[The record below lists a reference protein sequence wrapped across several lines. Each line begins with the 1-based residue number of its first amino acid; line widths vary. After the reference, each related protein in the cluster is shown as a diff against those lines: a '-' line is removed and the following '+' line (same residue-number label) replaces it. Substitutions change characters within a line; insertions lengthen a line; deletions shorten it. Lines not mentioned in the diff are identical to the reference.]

1 MRVHEMI
8 ALLQIYIH
16 TRKDVEV
23 QIAIPKDRNALL
35 LMIKA
40 HGYAKKWLSSH
51 NFKIVEE

>member
-16 TRKDVEV
+16 IRKGVEV
-23 QIAIPKDRNALL
+23 QIAIPQDQNALL

-40 HGYAKKWLSSH
+40 HGYAKKWLSAH
-51 NFKIVEE
+51 NLKIVEE